1 MVADMDI
8 KYIDNSIK
16 KSNRITLGFLFVV
29 IILTSL
35 GIVAWSSL
43 SNLFISVERY
53 DGASKILL
61 TLDRARLYELSYTR
75 DLSKSDSDQAL
86 IYIDEAL
93 YLTKNNQSTEKR
105 YGVNLRNIKNELEL
119 YRNEF
124 LNYVSLNDRL
134 IESQK
139 SMVNSAKK
147 SSEVIDN
154 IRDIQNGN
162 IRSDTD
168 LIGKLYL
175 GVIDSEERLY
185 LSRNIYLATFLVNKY
200 PDYFNQSVN
209 GNITKTELEIVSS
222 LKYNATNLVKLTR
235 STKQNE
241 ISLNLFKLVDEF
253 KSIVNN
259 IIGPNKSG
267 KPSSSELIRLGDLSK
282 DMLRIAIY
290 LRESMLTESEKAKQ
304 KLAEAQSLLSKR
316 VQYSETFISLEENI
330 NSARQ
335 ADRDFSLTRNIESR
349 EVYYSLVNSNL
360 ESILNTVIG
369 IDMEFLGEDE
379 IKLISNVEVP
389 IVNYNK
395 EFDKVSSLTNE
406 ISRTSNV
413 MVDAA
418 IKIDSILLEMRD
430 RRSKEME
437 EARNLAKFISVGGVL
452 FVFSV
457 GLLGY
462 LVQKNGMELR
472 TLTKNLKASNEKV
485 IRSAEVKS
493 QFLAMMS
500 HEIRTPMNAI
510 IGMSYLA
517 LQGDLAKK
525 ERNYIGKVH
534 YSANLLLGII
544 NDLLDFSKIEAG
556 KLNIES
562 IEFSPSDLI
571 EDFSLIAK
579 NMIKKKEINLE
590 ILIMDNVPRILIG
603 DSLRIHQILMNLTSN
618 AIKFTE
624 SGSVNVIVDSIESD
638 KNQVFMIISV
648 KDSGIGMTDEQIGN
662 LYTSFNQADSTT
674 TRKYGG
680 TGLGLAITKKLVELM
695 NGTIAVQSQK
705 GEGSKFEVILP
716 LMKKQKT
723 SNASNYY
730 SKIYVFGDAILDV
743 NEKSRDVFGNS
754 SIPVERYYS
763 YHSIDE
769 YTDVIDDVPALI
781 FLFVSR
787 VDSNFFCEISRIFK
801 HLSGFCFD
809 LSVVYYGELESL
821 DLSQM
826 IDTGKEIKIKNVT
839 GDNELMKIMSDFDYK
854 QNVNL
859 FCVRP
864 SKENSLEI
872 VGSRVLVVEDNEI
885 NRELIVDILSREGVD
900 SLLANNGKEAIE
912 ILKYDTSFDAILMDC
927 QMPVLDGYEATKI
940 IRNDMLLTDIPIIA
954 ITANVLKPDRDKAM
968 QAGMVD
974 LIHKPI
980 VVDHMFMTMN
990 KWIKTSQFKVDNTDN
1005 IKVDE
1010 SAFIHIINI
1019 DGVDVQ
1025 KGLLISGN
1033 NEDLYLRLLKG
1044 FNEQYKNRGFMFRD
1058 KLNINRDV
1066 HTLKGI
1072 SGNLGFEGIYNK
1084 CIDIESSGSAK
1095 DVDVL
1100 LRSVDREVKKLCS
1113 VIDGFSKD
1121 NDNIESSG
1129 TIIDYEYIE
1138 SIIGH
1143 AKNHDLEAIVS
1154 LNSSQ
1159 GKSVINTLEVERIR
1173 EIKRAINEYD
1183 FDSIVKILIREL
1195 S

>member
-1 MVADMDI
+1 MDI

-53 DGASKILL
+53 DGASEILL

-86 IYIDEAL
+86 IHIDEAL
-93 YLTKNNQSTEKR
+93 YLTSNNNSTEKR
-105 YGVNLRNIKNELEL
+105 YGVNLRNIRNELEL

-162 IRSDTD
+162 IRFDTD
-168 LIGKLYL
+168 LVEKLYL
-175 GVIDSEERLY
+175 EIIDSEERLS

-200 PDYFNQSVN
+200 PDYFSKSVN
-209 GNITKTELEIVSS
+209 ENITKTELEVVSS
-222 LKYNATNLVKLTR
+222 LKDNSTNLVKLTKF
-235 STKQNE
+235 TKQNE
-241 ISLNLFKLVDEF
+241 TSLNLLKSVDEF

-259 IIGPNKSG
+259 IIGKNKSG

-282 DMLRIAIY
+282 DMLRIAIF

-360 ESILNTVIG
+360 ESILNTITG
-369 IDMEFLGEDE
+369 IDMDFLGEDE
-379 IKLISNVEVP
+379 IKLILNIEVP
-389 IVNYNK
+389 IVNYK
-395 EFDKVSSLTNE
+395 MEFDKVSSLTNE
-406 ISRTSNV
+406 ISRTSNI

-418 IKIDSILLEMRD
+418 IKIDSILLEMKD

-437 EARNLAKFISVGGVL
+437 EASNLAKFISVGGVL

-485 IRSAEVKS
+485 IKSAEVKS

-517 LQGDLAKK
+517 LQGNLAKK

-571 EDFSLIAK
+571 EDFTLIAK

-590 ILIMDNVPRILIG
+590 ISIMDNVPRILIG

-624 SGSVNVIVDSIESD
+624 SGSVNVIVDSVESD

-695 NGTIAVQSQK
+695 NGTIAVQSHK

-716 LMKKQKT
+716 LMKQNKT

-743 NEKSRDVFGNS
+743 NEKSRAVFGNS

-801 HLSGFCFD
+801 QLSGFCFD

-821 DLSQM
+821 DLSQI
-826 IDTGKEIKIKNVT
+826 IDTGKEVKIKNVT
-839 GDNELMKIMSDFDYK
+839 GDHELMKIMCDFDYK
-854 QNVNL
+854 KNVNL
-859 FCVRP
+859 FCVSP
-864 SKENSLEI
+864 SKENSLEV

-980 VVDHMFMTMN
+980 VVDRMFMTMN
-990 KWIKTSQFKVDNTDN
+990 KWIKTSQFKVDNTDD
-1005 IKVDE
+1005 IKVYE
-1010 SAFIHIINI
+1010 SAFVQIINI

-1044 FNEQYKNRGFMFRD
+1044 FNEQYKNREFMFRD
-1058 KLNINRDV
+1058 KLTINRDV

-1084 CIDIESSGSAK
+1084 CIDIESSGSSK

-1113 VIDGFSKD
+1113 LIDGFSKD

-1129 TIIDYEYIE
+1129 AIIDYEYIE
-1138 SIIGH
+1138 SVIGH
-1143 AKNHDLEAIVS
+1143 AKNHDFEAIVS

-1159 GKSVINTLEVERIR
+1159 GKSVINTLEVEGIR